1 MASTPVEIRMGYG
14 KYRKSLIGSFAPQ
27 GTGAPTQPTDETDY
41 VVITRTG
48 VGVYLFTLVEK
59 HVKLAGIPIF
69 GFQLNTAVPTIGI
82 VTGATAVGSTKT
94 FSVTFMQESA
104 GSFAAADIAANAN
117 NRIGY
122 EIEFSDTGLTP

>member
-1 MASTPVEIRMGYG
+1 MGSSQVENRMGYG

-48 VGVYLFTLVEK
+48 VGTYRFTMVEK
-59 HVKLAGIPIF
+59 HVKLAGVPVF
-69 GFQLNTAVPTIGI
+69 GVQLNTATATVVI
-82 VTGATAVGSTKT
+82 VTGATTVGTTKLIDIT
-94 FSVTFMQESA
+94 IMQE
-104 GSFAAADIAANAN
+104 GGGTFAAADIAANAN

-122 EIEFSDTGLTP
+122 EIEFSDTALTP